1 MKAFRARALTVAG
14 SDSGGGAGIQ
24 ADLKTFAALGV
35 HGMCAITAITAQNTV
50 GVYAVQDIDVDVI
63 RSQIRAVVEDIGV
76 DAVKTGMLHTSQI
89 IDAVAEELSKLSK
102 PIVVDPVMIA
112 KSGAELLREDA
123 VKSLI
128 EKMLPIATVLT
139 PNAMEASKLVGFA
152 VKTLEDAKRAAK
164 RIAEMGPKAVVVKG
178 GHIDTEKSADTLYC
192 DGEFRILES
201 PRIDTKNTHGTGCVF
216 ASAIAAELAKG
227 SDVISAVSQAKQFV
241 LNAIRNGISIGRGHG
256 PVNPSASVYEAAMK
270 FEALERLKEAIRML
284 EFTPAVAKLIPE
296 SQSNIA
302 MAIPYAESREE
313 VVAVPGRIVR
323 QPWGVKASGCPEF
336 GASRHVAN
344 AVLTAME
351 YNPNIRAAMNIRL
364 GEDVLNAA
372 KALGLSISHYDRRLE
387 PEDVKKTEGMSVRW
401 GISQAVKLHG
411 KVPNVVYHEGDW
423 GKEPM
428 VTVFGKDAV
437 EVASFVIK
445 LAEMVK

>member
-178 GHIDTEKSADTLYC
+178 GHIDTEKSADTLYY

-445 LAEMVK
+445 LAEMIK

>member
-178 GHIDTEKSADTLYC
+178 GHIDAEKSADTLYC

-445 LAEMVK
+445 LAEMIK

>member
-445 LAEMVK
+445 LAEMIK

>member
-445 LAEMVK
+445 LAEM

>member
-1 MKAFRARALTVAG
+1 
-14 SDSGGGAGIQ
+14 
-24 ADLKTFAALGV
+24 
-35 HGMCAITAITAQNTV
+35 
-50 GVYAVQDIDVDVI
+50 
-63 RSQIRAVVEDIGV
+63 
-76 DAVKTGMLHTSQI
+76 
-89 IDAVAEELSKLSK
+89 
-102 PIVVDPVMIA
+102 
-112 KSGAELLREDA
+112 
-123 VKSLI
+123 
-128 EKMLPIATVLT
+128 
-139 PNAMEASKLVGFA
+139 
-152 VKTLEDAKRAAK
+152 
-164 RIAEMGPKAVVVKG
+164 
-178 GHIDTEKSADTLYC
+178 
-192 DGEFRILES
+192 
-201 PRIDTKNTHGTGCVF
+201 
-216 ASAIAAELAKG
+216 
-227 SDVISAVSQAKQFV
+227 
-241 LNAIRNGISIGRGHG
+241 AIRNGISIGRGHG

-445 LAEMVK
+445 LAEMIK

>member
-1 MKAFRARALTVAG
+1 MRAFRARALTVAG

-50 GVYAVQDIDVDVI
+50 GVYAVQDVDTDVI
-63 RSQIRAVVEDIGV
+63 RSQIRAVAEDIGV

-89 IDAVAEELSKLSK
+89 IDVVAEELSKLSK

-112 KSGAELLREDA
+112 KSGAELLRQDA

-139 PNAMEASKLVGFA
+139 PNALEASKLTNIA

-164 RIAEMGPKAVVVKG
+164 VIANMGPKAVVVKG
-178 GHIDTEKSADTLYC
+178 GHISTEKSVDILYY
-192 DGEFRILES
+192 DEEVRLLES
-201 PRIDTKNTHGTGCVF
+201 PKINTRNTHGTGCVF

-227 SDVISAVSQAKQFV
+227 SGIFDAVSVAKQFV
-241 LNAIRNGISIGRGHG
+241 INAIRNGINIGRGHG
-256 PVNPSASVYEAAMK
+256 PVNPSASVYEAAIR
-270 FEALERLKEAIRML
+270 FETLECLREAVKLL
-284 EFTPAVAKLIPE
+284 ESNPSIVKLIPE

-302 MAIPYAESREE
+302 MAIPYAERRDE
-313 VVAVPGRIVR
+313 VVAIPGRIVK
-323 QPWGVKASGCPEF
+323 QPWGARASGCPEF

-344 AVLTAME
+344 AVLAAME
-351 YNPNIRAAMNIRL
+351 YNPSVRAAMNIRL
-364 GEDVLNAA
+364 GDDVLNAA
-372 KALGLSISHYDRRLE
+372 KLLNLSISRYDRRLE
-387 PEDVKKTEGMSVRW
+387 PEEVKRTEGMSVRW
-401 GISQAVKLHG
+401 GISQAVRLHG
-411 KVPNVVYHEGDW
+411 GVPNLIYHEGDW

-428 VTVFGKDAV
+428 VTVFGKDAL
-437 EVASFVIK
+437 EVATLVVR
-445 LAEMVK
+445 LAERVK

>member
-192 DGEFRILES
+192 DGEFKILES

-445 LAEMVK
+445 LAEMIK